1 MSPDLDLALTAE
13 YRRSRIGMYSA
24 AVARRGADLET
35 ESGLIIGFFDDST
48 DTSHSSHERGVRA
61 VNAPMGGV
69 YRFWAVNAPKR
80 RLERP
85 EVSDPKTVTTL
96 ECLPR
101 GARPPTTCRWA
112 AAAASGRPSAASE
125 QATRG

>member
-1 MSPDLDLALTAE
+1 MHSHAAYSIATRPPISSH
-13 YRRSRIGMYSA
+13 RR
-24 AVARRGADLET
+24 
-35 ESGLIIGFFDDST
+35 
-48 DTSHSSHERGVRA
+48 HERGVRA

-85 EVSDPKTVTTL
+85 AVSV
-96 ECLPR
+96 PR